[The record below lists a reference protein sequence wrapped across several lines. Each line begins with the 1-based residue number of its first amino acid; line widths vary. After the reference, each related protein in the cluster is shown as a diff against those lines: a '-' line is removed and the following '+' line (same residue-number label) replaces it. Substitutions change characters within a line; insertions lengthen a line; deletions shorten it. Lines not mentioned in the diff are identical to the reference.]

1 MADSHVLARKFR
13 PQTFDQVIGQDA
25 ITRTLGEVLPVAD
38 GVLRPKFRDPAD
50 DDVPFF
56 GTSVTEARAFAAKA
70 LERRLKVIGL
80 GAAA

>member
-1 MADSHVLARKFR
+1 M
-13 PQTFDQVIGQDA
+13 
-25 ITRTLGEVLPVAD
+25 AD

-56 GTSVTEARAFAAKA
+56 GTSVTETRAFAIKA